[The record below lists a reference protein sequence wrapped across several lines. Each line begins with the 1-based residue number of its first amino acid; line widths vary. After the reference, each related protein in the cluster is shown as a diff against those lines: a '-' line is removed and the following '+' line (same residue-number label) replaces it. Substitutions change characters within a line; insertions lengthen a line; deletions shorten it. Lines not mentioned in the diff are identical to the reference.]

1 MSDTNPNAGA
11 PQRVI
16 VTAGGSGIGRAIAQR
31 FLDTGAQVHICDV
44 APDTLD
50 ATLSAHDG
58 LRGSVTDVGVPA
70 DVERLVA
77 EASAWMGGVD
87 VLVNNAGI
95 GGGGAVEEVKLADVR
110 QTMETNF
117 FGPLRCIQAAL
128 PGMRQQQAG
137 CIVNI
142 SSIAGRIAAAPQA
155 PYAASKWA
163 LEALGE
169 VLAQEVKPFNIR
181 VALIEPGIIAT
192 PIFKKGKPP
201 REDTLYPHAR
211 RFGAM
216 ARESLKTPV
225 SPYVVA
231 ERIRE
236 IVDGDSWRL
245 RYLVGADAEGIW
257 QRRQALSDEEWIALN
272 AVDDEEWLARMK
284 RERGLDI
291 EL

>member
-1 MSDTNPNAGA
+1 MSVALITG
-11 PQRVI
+11 
-16 VTAGGSGIGRAIAQR
+16 TSTGIGLATAVTLARAGHSVHAAMRDPDGGGGELRELAAAETLPLTIVRIDVDDDASVAGCIAQVLAAAGR
-31 FLDTGAQVHICDV
+31 I
-44 APDTLD
+44 
-50 ATLSAHDG
+50 
-58 LRGSVTDVGVPA
+58 
-70 DVERLVA
+70 
-77 EASAWMGGVD
+77 D